1 MGKDLK
7 YGISFDKVYIVKD
20 LKESMEWILA
30 KVFELKNYI
39 SMIEPLINDALTMAL
54 GVPGES
60 GNEEYIIY
68 VAEKVV
74 EVYKSLLK
82 WSLEFKTVVVP
93 EECSELVKKVSIISI
108 PMVEKIGKDI
118 NDYNQ
123 QLQEQI
129 ILTTTEK
136 REFKFIFDICP
147 PDMAEVYQDIEQFS
161 RKLGVYFDM
170 V

>member
-1 MGKDLK
+1 
-7 YGISFDKVYIVKD
+7 
-20 LKESMEWILA
+20 
-30 KVFELKNYI
+30 
-39 SMIEPLINDALTMAL
+39 
-54 GVPGES
+54 
-60 GNEEYIIY
+60 
-68 VAEKVV
+68 
-74 EVYKSLLK
+74 
-82 WSLEFKTVVVP
+82 
-93 EECSELVKKVSIISI
+93 
-108 PMVEKIGKDI
+108 MVEKIGKDI